1 MVQPA
6 GITEMER
13 PSSTLTTRVPLAA
26 AAAASQSWPGGTRP
40 RTERAAT
47 GTASTEA
54 CSGEVKMCDS
64 VA

>member
-1 MVQPA
+1 
-6 GITEMER
+6 MER

-26 AAAASQSWPGGTRP
+26 AAAAAQGWPGGTRP
-40 RTERAAT
+40 RTVRAAT